1 MNAPTPFLFNPLK
14 HHLGYIQKYINET
27 NPSPLREDLMK
38 IGGSLMDL
46 YTGRLAIEEICQ
58 QIKLQLVAEDAFD
71 RASFQKSLKRCYQK
85 LTLGDDSEWILRT
98 GNDPDRYIHIHP
110 GRYSPH
116 SIRIKA
122 STLKTVIGCL
132 LIYGKS
138 DIDLLKINQVRTEV
152 LGLSA
157 IARIYSFKKIEH
169 LLD

>member
-1 MNAPTPFLFNPLK
+1 
-14 HHLGYIQKYINET
+14 
-27 NPSPLREDLMK
+27 
-38 IGGSLMDL
+38 MDL
-46 YTGRLAIEEICQ
+46 YTGRFAIEEICQ

-71 RASFQKSLKRCYQK
+71 TTSFQKILKRGYQK
-85 LTLGDDSEWILRT
+85 LTVGDDSEWILRT

-132 LIYGKS
+132 VIYGKS
-138 DIDLLKINQVRTEV
+138 DIDLININQVRTEV
-152 LGLSA
+152 LGLSP
-157 IARIYSFKKIEH
+157 IARIYSFKKIKN